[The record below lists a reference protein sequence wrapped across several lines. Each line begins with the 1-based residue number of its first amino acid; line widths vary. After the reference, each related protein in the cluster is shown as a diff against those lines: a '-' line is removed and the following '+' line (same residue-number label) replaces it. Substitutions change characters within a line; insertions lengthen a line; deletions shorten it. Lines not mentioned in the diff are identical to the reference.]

1 MEQIYSM
8 LGISAEVEAFGNA
21 VLKDLKERFEK
32 IDAVAEYNQAKVLRA
47 MQEERVD
54 GTCFAG
60 STGYGYNDNGRDK
73 LEKVYARCFGTE
85 AALVRPQITCGT
97 HALAIA
103 LSANLLP
110 GEFVRV
116 EMVCRPFLCRV
127 VRFVAEHAEFLLFRP
142 LAAESV
148 VTEVADADHDE
159 SLQIRTAVQR
169 TAAFP

>member
-73 LEKVYARCFGTE
+73 LEKVYRGGFGAPSDYLRHTCTGNRAECEPSARG
-85 AALVRPQITCGT
+85 
-97 HALAIA
+97 
-103 LSANLLP
+103 
-110 GEFVRV
+110 
-116 EMVCRPFLCRV
+116 
-127 VRFVAEHAEFLLFRP
+127 
-142 LAAESV
+142 
-148 VTEVADADHDE
+148 
-159 SLQIRTAVQR
+159 
-169 TAAFP
+169 

>member
-60 STGYGYNDNGRDK
+60 STGYG
-73 LEKVYARCFGTE
+73 
-85 AALVRPQITCGT
+85 AASGQRRLWCAPR
-97 HALAIA
+97 
-103 LSANLLP
+103 LP
-110 GEFVRV
+110 
-116 EMVCRPFLCRV
+116 
-127 VRFVAEHAEFLLFRP
+127 
-142 LAAESV
+142 AAHMHWQS
-148 VTEVADADHDE
+148 
-159 SLQIRTAVQR
+159 R
-169 TAAFP
+169 

>member
-73 LEKVYARCFGTE
+73 LEKVYALGLRRLWCAPRLP
-85 AALVRPQITCGT
+85 AAHMHWQSR
-97 HALAIA
+97 
-103 LSANLLP
+103 
-110 GEFVRV
+110 
-116 EMVCRPFLCRV
+116 
-127 VRFVAEHAEFLLFRP
+127 
-142 LAAESV
+142 
-148 VTEVADADHDE
+148 
-159 SLQIRTAVQR
+159 
-169 TAAFP
+169 